1 MSANFYKDNFQDESL
16 MHNTMTMSGTQHF
29 YCCYLTKVRTGILKL
44 HNVYG
49 SISER

>member
-29 YCCYLTKVRTGILKL
+29 YCRYLTKVRTGILAKIIIIL
-44 HNVYG
+44 
-49 SISER
+49 SIEVT